1 MRRKAKMVNFGII
14 YGISAFGL
22 SQRLSIPRGEA
33 GEIIDAYFKQY
44 PGVKAFMDRVVK
56 DARKTGYVETLCGR
70 RRVIRDIDS
79 RNQTVRQGA
88 ERTAINSPIQGTAA
102 DMIKRAMIAVDA
114 LLRER
119 NTRTK
124 LLLQVHDELVF
135 DLAEEEAEDL
145 TPAIAGAMRDALSL
159 DVPVVV
165 ETGTGANWLA
175 AH

>member
-1 MRRKAKMVNFGII
+1 
-14 YGISAFGL
+14 
-22 SQRLSIPRGEA
+22 
-33 GEIIDAYFKQY
+33 
-44 PGVKAFMDRVVK
+44 
-56 DARKTGYVETLCGR
+56 
-70 RRVIRDIDS
+70 VIRDIDS

-135 DLAEEEAEDL
+135 DLAEEEAEEL
-145 TPAIAGAMRDALSL
+145 VPAITGAMRDALLL